1 MTPAPEV
8 TITVPPDRADDMRR
22 VLVGEYRH
30 VAEALYGGGFDL
42 KNLEEEEFCEFMR
55 SREWLR
61 ELDDLLSALGW
72 REAAPT
78 DTVSVTLDADR
89 LATLAGYELQIGERF
104 EEAAGRG
111 DSEAMHRMLAEA
123 EWWGHVRDGA
133 EQALGREKVAA

>member
-42 KNLEEEEFCEFMR
+42 KNVEEEEFCEFMR

-61 ELDDLLSALGW
+61 QLDDLLSALGW
-72 REAAPT
+72 REVAST
-78 DTVSVTLDADR
+78 GTVSITLDADR
-89 LATLAGYELQIGERF
+89 LATLAGYELEVGEPF
-104 EEAAGRG
+104 EEAACRG
-111 DSEAMHRMLAEA
+111 DSEAMRRMLAAA
-123 EWWGHVRDGA
+123 EWWVHVRACA
-133 EQALGREKVAA
+133 EQALPREQVAA